1 MRSAR
6 PMTGRRA
13 CPSTASRET
22 YASFGDRGC
31 CRATAT
37 IRSHITRWTWRP
49 DSGFH
54 TGSCAPPYGA
64 TCRKCC
70 VRCAPAP
77 NSSRRRNR
85 GRGGMLSRAVLI
97 ACLASGLG
105 LTACEREPEPPP
117 PRVKQVFHLNPYEK
131 DFGYSQA
138 VLIDKTLYISG
149 SVAADQNGRLV
160 APGDMAG
167 QMRAAYTNIRRTLAA
182 HGVSFNEVVKETIYT
197 TNMDALLKAS
207 DLRFE
212 YYDKERLP
220 ATSWVQVQRLV
231 DPGFL
236 VEIEVVAELP

>member
-1 MRSAR
+1 M
-6 PMTGRRA
+6 
-13 CPSTASRET
+13 
-22 YASFGDRGC
+22 
-31 CRATAT
+31 
-37 IRSHITRWTWRP
+37 I
-49 DSGFH
+49 
-54 TGSCAPPYGA
+54 GA
-64 TCRKCC
+64 
-70 VRCAPAP
+70 
-77 NSSRRRNR
+77 RRR
-85 GRGGMLSRAVLI
+85 LTLI
-97 ACLASGLG
+97 ALMATGLE

-149 SVAADQNGRLV
+149 SVAVDQNGRLV

-182 HGVSFNEVVKETIYT
+182 HGAGFNEVVKETIYT

-220 ATSWVQVQRLV
+220 TISWVQVQRLV
-231 DPGFL
+231 DPGFM